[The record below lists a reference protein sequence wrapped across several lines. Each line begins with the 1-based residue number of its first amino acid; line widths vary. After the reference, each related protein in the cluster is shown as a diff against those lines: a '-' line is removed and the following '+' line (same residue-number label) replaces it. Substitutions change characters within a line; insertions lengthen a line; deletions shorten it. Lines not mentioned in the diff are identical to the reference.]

1 MYRHFEIP
9 AGTTTIYPQS
19 WLAWQIDRATITSVA
34 IPGNAAAVA
43 EGTRTAAAAVP
54 GTATAT
60 DPPPLLPQP
69 PSA

>member
-34 IPGNAAAVA
+34 IPGTYIPCCSVFLFPVHFSNALVVML
-43 EGTRTAAAAVP
+43 T
-54 GTATAT
+54 
-60 DPPPLLPQP
+60 
-69 PSA
+69 